1 MKKEKPLSKRQRNIL
16 NYILDYLQEHRRP
29 PTIREI
35 GKATNI
41 SSTSVVNYNLL
52 RLTERGFL
60 DREAEVSRG
69 LSITQ
74 KGVHELGRV
83 GEAIL
88 ELAET
93 ISENV
98 SRIVKVP
105 LLGNIVAGEPIEVGN
120 DAFATYDDDDAIE
133 VSASML
139 PVSRTNDLFALRV
152 SGESMIDAMVNDG
165 DIVIM
170 RQQELA
176 KNGDMVAVWLNSSDT
191 TTLKYFYREGP
202 QVRLQPANPTM
213 DPIYVDADDVR
224 VQGKV
229 MMVLRQTA

>member
-1 MKKEKPLSKRQRNIL
+1 MKKDKPLSKRQRNIL
-16 NYILDYLQEHRRP
+16 NYILDYLQDYRRP

-41 SSTSVVNYNLL
+41 TSTSVVNYNLE

-60 DREAEVSRG
+60 EREAEVSRG
-69 LSITQ
+69 LRITE
-74 KGVHELGRV
+74 KGIKELDRIGD
-83 GEAIL
+83 AIM
-88 ELAET
+88 ELANTVSET
-93 ISENV
+93 IS
-98 SRIVKVP
+98 RMVKIP

-120 DAFATYDDDDAIE
+120 NDFYTYDEDDALE

-139 PVSRTNDLFALRV
+139 PTPRTDDLFALRV

-165 DIVIM
+165 DLVIM
-170 RQQELA
+170 RQQEMA
-176 KNGDMVAVWLNSSDT
+176 RDGDMVAVWLNSSDT
-191 TTLKYFYREGP
+191 TTLKYFFNEGNRI
-202 QVRLQPANPTM
+202 RLQPANPTM
-213 DPIYVDADDVR
+213 GPIYVDPEDVR